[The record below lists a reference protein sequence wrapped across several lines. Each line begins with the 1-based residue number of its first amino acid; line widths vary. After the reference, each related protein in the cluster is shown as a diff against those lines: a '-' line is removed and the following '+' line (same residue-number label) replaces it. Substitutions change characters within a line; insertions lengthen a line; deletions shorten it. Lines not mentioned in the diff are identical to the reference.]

1 MLFYYGYKTL
11 LVLLILFFVLVAFT
25 LILMCL
31 DGVKN
36 GFKEDKEE
44 VETKKLRSENT
55 YMRLLTSFSLTLVV
69 IIGLVV
75 FYQGR
80 INNIRDNF
88 IQNNIFVEGVI
99 ELEKV
104 LEKGSNDWE
113 KYKVITKNGEYLLEV
128 DTRIKEDLRFE
139 YKYTEVNE

>member
-1 MLFYYGYKTL
+1 
-11 LVLLILFFVLVAFT
+11 
-25 LILMCL
+25 MCL
-31 DGVKN
+31 DGIKN
-36 GFKEDKEE
+36 GFKEDKSEG
-44 VETKKLRSENT
+44 ETKLRSENT

-88 IQNNIFVEGVI
+88 IQNNIFVEDVI

-128 DTRIKEDLRFE
+128 DTRIKEDLRFD
-139 YKYTEVNE
+139 YKYTEVSE